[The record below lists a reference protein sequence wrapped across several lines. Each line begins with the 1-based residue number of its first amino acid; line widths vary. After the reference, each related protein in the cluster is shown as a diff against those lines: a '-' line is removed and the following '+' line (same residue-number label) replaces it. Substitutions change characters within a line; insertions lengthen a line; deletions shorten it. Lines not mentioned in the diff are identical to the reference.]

1 MGSAKILKLYKNH
14 RFFYVFG
21 DFARSKLEPNSI
33 KNRSTEGSKIRYKS
47 GFARCKLEPNSIKN
61 RSTEGSKIRYKSGWI
76 SGHSGTNFEWI
87 LGPTWG
93 QVGAKL
99 GSNWLQNRSK
109 TEQPRNSQE
118 QPGGSSQEQPGT
130 ARNSQEPESH
140 RKNPTP
146 NFHPE
151 IRPKIR
157 FPVMDLRF

>member
-87 LGPTWG
+87 FGPTWD
-93 QVGAKL
+93 QIGAKL
-99 GSNWLQNRSK
+99 GPNCLQNRSK
-109 TEQPRNSQE
+109 REHPRNSQNR
-118 QPGGSSQEQPGT
+118 SKREQPGT
-130 ARNSQEPESH
+130 ARNSLRPWTNQKIQPRNPS
-140 RKNPTP
+140 KNPVSG
-146 NFHPE
+146 NGFS
-151 IRPKIR
+151 
-157 FPVMDLRF
+157 